1 MRRREFSEPEP
12 LPLRGELSARAELG
26 GVREI
31 EVTRGEEVRERS
43 RPCQLVG
50 RSFDILDLQRV
61 EDGFDLYCEEP
72 PLARTAG
79 DLEEAR
85 LLVVPHHAHES
96 ALERHA
102 AGLAASGKSFG
113 AIHDR
118 PPGIPGAKRAW
129 PTLTVVYRECSG
141 SVSGSSPGARGTR
154 RSPG

>member
-1 MRRREFSEPEP
+1 MGRQRKGATVWEGWLEFSP
-12 LPLRGELSARAELG
+12 RGG
-26 GVREI
+26 GGMVRKS

-61 EDGFDLYCEEP
+61 EDGFDLYGEEP

-85 LLVVPHHAHES
+85 LLVVPHLAHES

-102 AGLAASGKSFG
+102 AGLAASGK
-113 AIHDR
+113 
-118 PPGIPGAKRAW
+118 
-129 PTLTVVYRECSG
+129 
-141 SVSGSSPGARGTR
+141 
-154 RSPG
+154 